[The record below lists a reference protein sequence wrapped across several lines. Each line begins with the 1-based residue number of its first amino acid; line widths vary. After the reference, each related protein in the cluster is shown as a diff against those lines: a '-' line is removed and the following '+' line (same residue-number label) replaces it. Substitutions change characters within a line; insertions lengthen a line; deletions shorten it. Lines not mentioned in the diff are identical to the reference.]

1 MKQQGLAIAAAVMLS
16 LCLGIANAGSEQ
28 TGMDQT
34 GSDQTISAC
43 DSTRN
48 VCLNSEMR
56 DQDQLSQSDAEVGLR
71 VGLQDESMTESSDES
86 QAEDQDNDNDADE
99 LALDESQSRP
109 MIIIVQ

>member
-1 MKQQGLAIAAAVMLS
+1 MKQQGLAIAAAAMLS

-28 TGMDQT
+28 TGMDQEL
-34 GSDQTISAC
+34 SAC
-43 DSTRN
+43 DSTQN

-71 VGLQDESMTESSDES
+71 VGLPDESMTESSDEN
-86 QAEDQDNDNDADE
+86 QAEDQDNDTDE
-99 LALDESQSRP
+99 QALDESQSRP

>member
-1 MKQQGLAIAAAVMLS
+1 MKQQGLAIAAAAMLS

-34 GSDQTISAC
+34 GIDHTIAAC

-86 QAEDQDNDNDADE
+86 QAEDQDNDADE
-99 LALDESQSRP
+99 QALDESQSRP
-109 MIIIVQ
+109 VIIIVQ